1 MFKLEM
7 TRLTKT
13 IRVHPSGSVE
23 LTLAWQTDRAWPT
36 DGWLTTE
43 LSLGHPLS
51 IDAPRAT
58 EWRYMIETVAQ
69 SESGL
74 DRTRQGESVTL
85 AWPLA
90 AGAARVTLSFPA

>member
-1 MFKLEM
+1 
-7 TRLTKT
+7 
-13 IRVHPSGSVE
+13 VHSNGSIE
-23 LTLAWQTDRAWPT
+23 LTLAWQPDRSWPA
-36 DGWLTTE
+36 DAWLTTE
-43 LSLGHPLS
+43 LSLGHPLH

-58 EWRYMIETVAQ
+58 EWRYPIDTVAQ

-90 AGAARVTLSFPA
+90 AGAARVTVSFPT